1 MATASSAQREPSM
14 EEILASIRRII
25 EDSDSGRKQPGE
37 AEELRQD
44 LEPAPPV
51 GPASDVDT
59 FRSELHAETGT
70 RKPVT
75 LAEVQAQLGEPVIAR
90 METPVRFDL
99 APVKPPVTPVPN
111 TPAAATVAPT
121 TLAEVSARIAAESAP
136 AAGAEARVT
145 ARVAETSDSI
155 VTDWRREIAAVGEQ
169 RTAVVAGPDKVETRQ
184 MPDAEPEVEFF
195 AEDLVDEPAFEPTSS
210 HSEPTPSRSE
220 PTHSRSEPTQSR
232 SEPTQSRSE
241 PTLARGELARQA
253 GGDAPSARAAIL
265 SERAGRQVAAAFGEL
280 SDAFASRSKK
290 TFDEMAEEMLRPM
303 LQDWLDNNLPTLVE
317 RLVRE
322 EIERVARGVQ

>member
-25 EDSDSGRKQPGE
+25 EDSDSGRKQPEE

-44 LEPAPPV
+44 LEPAAAAGPV
-51 GPASDVDT
+51 SDVDA

-75 LAEVQAQLGEPVIAR
+75 LAEVQAQLASTEPVITR

-99 APVKPPVTPVPN
+99 APVKAPVALAPN

-136 AAGAEARVT
+136 AASADAPAT
-145 ARVAETSDSI
+145 ARVSETTDSI

-169 RTAVVAGPDKVETRQ
+169 RTATVARPDKVETRR

-195 AEDLVDEPAFEPTSS
+195 ADELTAEPAFESASS
-210 HSEPTPSRSE
+210 RG
-220 PTHSRSEPTQSR
+220 EPTQLR
-232 SEPTQSRSE
+232 GE
-241 PTLARGELARQA
+241 PTLPRGELARQA
-253 GGDAPSARAAIL
+253 AGDAPSTRAAIL

-322 EIERVARGVQ
+322 EIERVARGAQ